1 MLNAFYYFSIMKITI
16 RKGIKSDLPD
26 VLQLI
31 KELADYENAK
41 DQVTIT
47 LNDLEKDGFSK
58 QPLFWFLVAVNKKE
72 IIVFN
77 KVDLIGKSDLNDKI
91 QIFERKIKKKV
102 IILSNTEKKLISK
115 LKSNLLAYVSK

>member
-1 MLNAFYYFSIMKITI
+1 MIDVTEENLVLSYNQI
-16 RKGIKSDLPD
+16 RN
-26 VLQLI
+26 
-31 KELADYENAK
+31 ELKKYS
-41 DQVTIT
+41 
-47 LNDLEKDGFSK
+47 NDLI
-58 QPLFWFLVAVNKKE
+58 NKKE

-77 KVDLIGKSDLNDKI
+77 KVDLIDKSDLNDKI